1 MISPQIVC
9 VSANPA
15 IDTRLRF
22 HSFAAG
28 RINRAHGVEPFA
40 GGKAAHVAMTAH
52 ALRAATVWLGFLGG
66 ATGQEFELHFREL
79 GIELAGIPT
88 RKATRRN
95 FELLEDSGR
104 ITEVLE
110 PGERPDQGELHQ
122 MLRTLAVGL
131 RSRWHGAL
139 VVISGSL
146 PAGVPAGFYRSLIA
160 AAKAAGSRVFVD
172 TSGEALGASL
182 SSRPD
187 FVKPNREEAEAVLG
201 RRLKNRAAVVEAANE
216 LIERGAAS
224 AAVSLG
230 VEGLVWAER
239 ANGPVWFAHS
249 PRLRTIST
257 VGCGDAML
265 AGFALAAIKG
275 MQGEAAIRLATACGA
290 ANCLAKSPGR
300 ISLKQVKSFI
310 PRVEVSRIG

>member
-1 MISPQIVC
+1 VTSSWIVC

-15 IDTRLRF
+15 VDTRLRF

-28 RINRAHGVEPFA
+28 RINRAYSVEPFA
-40 GGKAAHVAMTAH
+40 GGKAAHVAMAAQ
-52 ALRAATVWLGFLGG
+52 ALGANVVWLGFLGG

-79 GIELAGIPT
+79 GIELAGVAT
-88 RKATRRN
+88 RKPTRRN
-95 FELLEDSGR
+95 LELLDDSGR

-110 PGERPDQGELHQ
+110 PGERPQEGELRQ

-131 RSRWHGAL
+131 RSWWHGAL

-146 PAGVPAGFYRSLIA
+146 PAGVPASFYRSLIV
-160 AAKAAGSRVFVD
+160 AAKSAGSRVFLD

-187 FVKPNREEAEAVLG
+187 FVKPNREEAEAVVG

-230 VEGLVWAER
+230 AEGLVWVER
-239 ANGPVWFAHS
+239 NAGPVWFAHP
-249 PRLRTIST
+249 PRIKTIST
-257 VGCGDAML
+257 VGCGDATF
-265 AGFALAAIKG
+265 AGFTLAAARG
-275 MQGEAAIRLATACGA
+275 TEGEAVVRFATACGA

-300 ISLKQVKSFI
+300 ISGKDVKSFLA
-310 PRVEVSRIG
+310 RVGVSRIG